1 MIQHNGQTL
10 AYIGDAIYELI
21 IRKALI
27 KQGITQVGKLHQNA
41 VAYTSAEGQKK
52 ALAIIDEMLTEEE
65 KKIVKRGRNAQ
76 LTRKAR
82 STDLMTYQL
91 ATGFEALLGYL
102 YLNDAHE
109 RIDAL
114 CQNII
119 TQLGEKNS

>member
-10 AYIGDAIYELI
+10 AYIGDAIYELF
-21 IRKALI
+21 IRKTLI
-27 KQGITQVGKLHQNA
+27 EQGITQAGKLHQKA

-65 KKIVKRGRNAQ
+65 KSVVKRGRNAQ

-102 YLNDAHE
+102 YLNETHA
-109 RIDAL
+109 RIETL
-114 CQNII
+114 CQKII
-119 TQLGEKNS
+119 TKFGEENS